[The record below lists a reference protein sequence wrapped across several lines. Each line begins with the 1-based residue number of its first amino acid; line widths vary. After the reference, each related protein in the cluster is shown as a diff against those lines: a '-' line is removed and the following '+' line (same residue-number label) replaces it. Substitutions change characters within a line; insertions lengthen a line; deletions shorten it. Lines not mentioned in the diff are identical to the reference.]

1 MTLQGYQSYISIIK
15 DIITA
20 IVALIAGAV
29 AIYGVIAWK
38 KQLKG
43 KTEYELARRVL
54 RAIYKVRDSI
64 RIVRSPIQTGGEME
78 EAVKASGISY
88 DPNDRNIHAQTQRA
102 VYQLRWKQL
111 SEARSDLQLELL
123 EAEVSWGEEIKEKLK
138 PLNDCIGKLFATVHL
153 YLDELERPSR
163 RTDEVAEK
171 NREESFRILYW
182 ASDNPEEDSFS
193 GRVKNSVEQI
203 ETFLKPHLKL

>member
-1 MTLQGYQSYISIIK
+1 MSIQEWQIYISIIK

-20 IVALIAGAV
+20 IVALIAGVV

-64 RIVRSPIQTGGEME
+64 RIVRSPIQTGGEIE

-88 DPNDRNIHAQTQRA
+88 DPDDKSTHAKTQA
-102 VYQLRWKQL
+102 AIYESRWKQL
-111 SEARSDLQLELL
+111 NEARSNLQLELL
-123 EAEVSWGEEIKEKLK
+123 EAEVSWGEGIKDKLK
-138 PLNDCIGKLFATVHL
+138 PLNECIGKLYATVYL
-153 YLDELERPSR
+153 YIAELERPSR

-171 NREESFRILYW
+171 NREESLRILYW
-182 ASDNPEEDSFS
+182 VSDNPEEDSFS
-193 GRVKNSVEQI
+193 GKVKGAVEQI